1 MKRVKEY
8 LKKIKVPYT
17 EKNADGM
24 IGLKLK
30 YNEDLLAIF
39 PPDDGEEDFHAV
51 TLVEHAW
58 DEVIKHDSKI

>member
-8 LKKIKVPYT
+8 LEEINVPYT
-17 EKNADGM
+17 EENADGM
-24 IGLKLK
+24 TVLKLK

-51 TLVEHAW
+51 TFVEHAW

>member
-1 MKRVKEY
+1 
-8 LKKIKVPYT
+8 
-17 EKNADGM
+17 M

-58 DEVIKHDSKI
+58 DEVIKQNNMKNPKMKRIKL